1 MKYTLP
7 FQVFFFLC
15 FQSRSFV
22 FIFRSCFGRREV
34 RYSAAL
40 HRTGQGWNCFWERSN
55 CGGDSEEL
63 GRLVV
68 YQVSLYPFRYFYFY
82 HFKQEVLKIIFSPNL
97 LYRYQDKE
105 GWAPAS
111 YLKKM
116 KDDLSPRKKTATGPV
131 EIIGNIMEISNLLNK
146 KASSEKDVQ
155 IEGVPESPQVAKK
168 EISLPIPCAES
179 SPLNSPQDGKSKAES
194 SSPAIARVAP
204 HRVEIG

>member
-15 FQSRSFV
+15 FQSCSFV

-82 HFKQEVLKIIFSPNL
+82 HFKQEVLKIISL
-97 LYRYQDKE
+97 LTYF
-105 GWAPAS
+105 
-111 YLKKM
+111 
-116 KDDLSPRKKTATGPV
+116 TGTK
-131 EIIGNIMEISNLLNK
+131 IK
-146 KASSEKDVQ
+146 KAGLQPLTWKRWRMTSLPVRRRGQALWRSSETSWRSVTCLTKRPRVRKMCRLK
-155 IEGVPESPQVAKK
+155 ESQRALKWPRRRSACQYHVRNPARLTVHRMEKVK
-168 EISLPIPCAES
+168 QSLP
-179 SPLNSPQDGKSKAES
+179 
-194 SSPAIARVAP
+194 
-204 HRVEIG
+204 HRQ